1 MRVREEVLLNKR
13 LEVAAREAILHLLQ
27 QVLIA
32 QVRLRCPAVEPALH
46 DADAVN
52 EALRRRAEV
61 RFAQAELHEVD
72 GRLEQLAVDAVLGEL
87 LQLRHGQMVESIE
100 ALRLRIVDD
109 DAEERLQHVRLE
121 DGVDVL
127 AELCIDERLAQR
139 RGRRAQESV
148 LEDLEAH
155 HRLVV
160 ERLARRPAQREEG
173 LLGRALLLAD
183 RIEGRLALEVRELR
197 LQVDL
202 RRHGD
207 AVEMRE
213 VFLVEVAQLLRD
225 VHRAVKVDVAVRRV
239 VVLRMEGDERL
250 LREVRDGLG
259 VAARLMAVRR
269 RRVERVHDAALEQVV
284 RRGERALHLV
294 VDDAAVRE
302 RVLWL
307 LDLIVPAL
315 LHEDLRV
322 LAHVRVEDGIEVDVH
337 EVLEVLVVAAGH
349 RVHRLVR
356 IRHRVEEGVERA
368 FDELD
373 ERLLERVLAR
383 AAERRVL
390 DDVRD
395 ARIVDR
401 RRAERDGKDLV
412 VVVVLEEEQARA
424 ALLVLERVGRRVDF
438 RDVFL
443 MLQAKAMDSVV
454 YFHIF

>member
-1 MRVREEVLLNKR
+1 M
-13 LEVAAREAILHLLQ
+13 
-27 QVLIA
+27 
-32 QVRLRCPAVEPALH
+32 
-46 DADAVN
+46 
-52 EALRRRAEV
+52 
-61 RFAQAELHEVD
+61 
-72 GRLEQLAVDAVLGEL
+72 
-87 LQLRHGQMVESIE
+87 
-100 ALRLRIVDD
+100 
-109 DAEERLQHVRLE
+109 
-121 DGVDVL
+121 
-127 AELCIDERLAQR
+127 
-139 RGRRAQESV
+139 
-148 LEDLEAH
+148 
-155 HRLVV
+155 
-160 ERLARRPAQREEG
+160 
-173 LLGRALLLAD
+173 
-183 RIEGRLALEVRELR
+183 
-197 LQVDL
+197 
-202 RRHGD
+202 
-207 AVEMRE
+207 
-213 VFLVEVAQLLRD
+213 
-225 VHRAVKVDVAVRRV
+225 

-250 LREVRDGLG
+250 LREIRDGLG

-269 RRVERVHDAALEQVV
+269 RRVECVHDAALEQVV

-302 RVLWL
+302 RILRL

-322 LAHVRVEDGIEVDVH
+322 LAHVRVEDGVEVDVH

-356 IRHRVEEGVERA
+356 IRHRIEEGVERA
-368 FDELD
+368 LDELD

-390 DDVRD
+390 NDVRD

-401 RRAERDGKDLV
+401 RRTERDREDLIV
-412 VVVVLEEEQARA
+412 VIVLEEEQARA